1 MEYITWSDDYSIKN
15 AEIDDQHK
23 GLLEI
28 VNQLYEFSDKDYN
41 EKTKFLMN
49 QLIEHTREHFDTE
62 ESYMKQLKYPQY
74 ISHKLEHDRFYN
86 KVLNFSAALEDG
98 TDKLNIDFFKSF
110 HNWFHNHLEL
120 NDKKCGEYFN
130 AHLAKLRGTSTAT

>member
-1 MEYITWSDDYSIKN
+1 MGYISWKDDFSIKN

-23 GLLEI
+23 ELLEI
-28 VNQLYEFSDKDYN
+28 VNQLYEFCDKEYT
-41 EKTKFLMN
+41 EKTKSLMY
-49 QLIEHTREHFDTE
+49 QLLEHTREHFDTE

-86 KVLNFSAALEDG
+86 KVANFSIALEEG
-98 TDKLNIDFFKSF
+98 NDKLNSDFFKSF
-110 HNWFHNHLEL
+110 QNWFQNHLEL

-130 AHLAKLRGTSTAT
+130 QHLAKLRGTTTA